1 MGKIMEQRGKTILC
15 DPLLSSKA
23 VDEDS
28 VTDPSLKGKY
38 SFFYFLFFI
47 LDKNRLNCHHFMF
60 KFMLL

>member
-1 MGKIMEQRGKTILC
+1 MEQRGKTILC

-38 SFFYFLFFI
+38 SFFFFSFFSFLF
-47 LDKNRLNCHHFMF
+47 LDKNRLNCLHFMF

>member
-38 SFFYFLFFI
+38 SFFYFFIYLFF
-47 LDKNRLNCHHFMF
+47 F
-60 KFMLL
+60 KIKID